1 MTARWGLVVGG
12 GGVLGGTWALGA
24 LAALE
29 QHKGVSAAHADV
41 LVGTSAGSLLL
52 ALIGGGVTTSEL
64 CAHYNGE
71 PVIEGP
77 LAGYVFDSDAV
88 AGPDRPPLPSLLVPG
103 SWSLLGEA
111 LVHPGKLSA
120 TTVLAGLVPPGTRS
134 LTRMGHLVEAVTA
147 LGDWSA
153 HPGLWVCATDYAHG
167 DRVVFG
173 RAGAPVASLADA
185 VMASCAIPGWFAP
198 VTINGRQY
206 VDGGAVSATSA
217 DVLEHL
223 DLDEVYVITPMGARS
238 GATTGSLLTRMERKW
253 REHVTHVARREAGQ
267 LAARGTRVYELSPGP
282 DDLSVMGMN
291 VMDRAKRQ
299 RMLEV
304 SRVTSAEGW
313 RSADSLVTRPE

>member
-1 MTARWGLVVGG
+1 MSSRWGLVVGG

-29 QHKGVSAAHADV
+29 EHRGVPAIEADV

-52 ALIGGGVTTSEL
+52 ALIGGGVTTREL
-64 CAHYNGE
+64 SAHYNGE
-71 PVIEGP
+71 LVTQGP
-77 LAGYVFDSDAV
+77 LAGYVFDADAV
-88 AGPDRPPLPSLLVPG
+88 AGPDRPPLPSVLVPG

-120 TTVLAGLVPPGTRS
+120 TTLLAGLVPQGTRS

-147 LGDWSA
+147 LDQWSA

-173 RAGAPVASLADA
+173 RAGAPIASLAQA

-198 VTINGRQY
+198 ISIHGRQF

-223 DLDEVYVITPMGARS
+223 ELDEVYIITPMGARDDNHR
-238 GATTGSLLTRMERKW
+238 GSLLTRAEHKW
-253 REHVTHVARREAGQ
+253 REHITRVARREAAQ
-267 LAARGTRVYELSPGP
+267 LAARGMRVYELSPGP
-282 DDLSVMGMN
+282 EDLEVMGMN

-304 SRVTSAEGW
+304 SEVTSAEGW
-313 RSADSLVTRPE
+313 RIECSTASSPG